1 MFLCCVLVY
10 FFFNKKTILRS
21 KCGTPHLLQPSLWV
35 IASYHS
41 KLCFSFG
48 VVLPFILS
56 PSVVVVHIFHLM
68 YV

>member
-1 MFLCCVLVY
+1 MFFFVVFLVY
-10 FFFNKKTILRS
+10 LKKKTILRS